1 MESSLHAVCDMP
13 STSGLRILLKSLTMS
28 QPSHPFYSIQT
39 SSNWLGSSWTV
50 TPGYLSLSAR
60 NVTQSSTNVT
70 ASSSG
75 FCREST
81 FHLLE
86 KRTQKASESTCD
98 FMSPPYDH
106 FQVPTL
112 FWVSTRK
119 CLSLEQFYTLIPL
132 DTSLFSVTCR
142 VWHFCFVPSSMLL
155 PPVESRG
162 QIPCL

>member
-1 MESSLHAVCDMP
+1 
-13 STSGLRILLKSLTMS
+13 MS

-39 SSNWLGSSWTV
+39 SSNWLESSWTV

-86 KRTQKASESTCD
+86 KRTGKASESTCD

-106 FQVPTL
+106 FQVGTL

-119 CLSLEQFYTLIPL
+119 CLSLCTVLHLDSTGHLPVFCYLLCVTLLFCSILHAALYPQWNLGVRSCVFEAHSKKARSALICQF
-132 DTSLFSVTCR
+132 
-142 VWHFCFVPSSMLL
+142 
-155 PPVESRG
+155 
-162 QIPCL
+162 